1 MIASVLVYPKVNTA
15 ANQFPLL
22 FTVSATLLVLTFPSE
37 LPQIKKKLP

>member
-22 FTVSATLLVLTFPSE
+22 FTVSATLFSPFLLSYHK
-37 LPQIKKKLP
+37 LKKKLP